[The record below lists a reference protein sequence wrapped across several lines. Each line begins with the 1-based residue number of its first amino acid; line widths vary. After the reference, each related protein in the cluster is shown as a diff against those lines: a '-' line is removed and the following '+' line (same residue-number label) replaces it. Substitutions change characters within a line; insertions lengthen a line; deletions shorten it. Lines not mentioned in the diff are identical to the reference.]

1 MSTPY
6 VLPNR
11 KAFSDSITR
20 TLLKYRKMP
29 TDDEDKDVDLCM
41 ARGTS
46 ARELL
51 PHQKVVRDY
60 LLMETP
66 YRGLLLY
73 HGLGSGKT
81 CSSIAVAESLL
92 TNRRVF
98 VMLPASLESNYR
110 GELRK
115 CGDPLYMYEQSWR
128 QQTLTED
135 TRAMAK
141 KLGLSDGFLDRNRT
155 FFTTVP
161 NEESNYSKLPKT
173 AQDIVGKQIEDIIDQ
188 RFTFIRYNG
197 LSSSNISKYV
207 PTDGTNPY
215 NDSVVIIDEVH
226 NFISRISNSS
236 DIARKLYDA
245 IYNAKNCRIV
255 ALSGTPVINRANEI
269 AYLMNLLRGPM
280 ERIVMPIRAI
290 PTWDEEK
297 MASFLRGIPDMDT
310 IEFNSIK
317 KYVLMTRNPPNF
329 RSVYN
334 DKGDRIAVQY
344 MKDMTYIPLAADWV
358 GSWASKFQVDM
369 GGAEISTDRITSEVF
384 DALPTVYEEFA
395 TLFLDGLNI
404 KNALL
409 FQRRIQG
416 LVSYFKGADERMLP
430 RRVDDDKT
438 LEKIPMSEAMFSN
451 YLAVRFEEIRRDAQ
465 RKLNPSKASD
475 IEMKTFRV
483 NSRLACDFAV
493 PPELRKADTEEIQN
507 EEVVPDKSQILER
520 IKANPSKYLTEQAL
534 QTYSPKMLKMLQNIR
549 ESVGTGAEFRTQL
562 LYSGF
567 RNLEGLGVFSA
578 ALSANG
584 WQEYKLSKEA
594 NQWIEDPNLDPEKPA
609 YAFFTGNE
617 DMEQRE
623 YMRQIFN
630 AKYSDDFPPSL
641 KASVEGKPKKKMCLF
656 MITAAGAEG
665 ITLANV
671 RHVHIMEPHWNPARH
686 DQVVG
691 RAIRICSHAS
701 LPVEERTVRVSFYLS
716 TFTEAQSKSTEAA
729 NNVVLVRRNDMATK
743 RYEGDPSEV
752 FMTTDE
758 YLYEKTYEKDVT
770 NKRISILLKQ
780 AAVDCEVHRKLHSRE
795 TPVISCMRFDSTVT
809 GEDLAFKP
817 NLKTDDL
824 DDSYV
829 RNMQRRKRRL
839 QKVQIKQMVFLIDP
853 DTKEVFDG
861 PAFDDGQRLI
871 KLGLMTSPGQI
882 RWMTDLRL
890 P

>member
-1 MSTPY
+1 MSRPY

-11 KAFSDSITR
+11 KAFADAVTR
-20 TLLKYRKMP
+20 TLLQYRKLP
-29 TDDEDKDVDLCM
+29 TDDEDKDVDLCL

-92 TNRRVF
+92 STRKVF

-115 CGDPLYMYEQSWR
+115 CGDPLYMYDQHWR
-128 QQTLTED
+128 QQSLSEE
-135 TRAMAK
+135 TREVAK
-141 KLGLSDGFLDRNRT
+141 KLGLSDGFLDRNTT
-155 FFTTVP
+155 FFTTVAGQEK
-161 NEESNYSKLPKT
+161 NFEKLPRT
-173 AQDIVGKQIEDIIDQ
+173 AQEIIAKQIEDIIDQ

-197 LSSSNISKYV
+197 LSSANISKYV
-207 PTDGTNPY
+207 PEDGTNPY

-226 NFISRISNSS
+226 NFISRISNAS
-236 DIARKLYDA
+236 DIARKLYNV
-245 IYNAKNCRIV
+245 IYNAKNCKVV

-269 AYLMNLLRGPM
+269 SYLMNLLRGPI
-280 ERIVMPIRAI
+280 ERIVIPVRAI
-290 PTWDEEK
+290 PTWDEER
-297 MASFLRGIPDMDT
+297 MTTLLRNVPDVDT
-310 IEFNSIK
+310 IEFNAMK
-317 KYVLMTRNPPNF
+317 KYILLTRNPPNF
-329 RSVYN
+329 RSIYSE
-334 DKGDRIAVQY
+334 KGDRTAVQY
-344 MKDMTYIPLAADWV
+344 VKDLPYIPLAADWV
-358 GSWASKFQVDM
+358 ASFASKFQVDV
-369 GGAEISTDRITSEVF
+369 GGAELALDRVTTETF
-384 DALPTVYEEFA
+384 DTLPTEYEEFA
-395 TLFLDGLNI
+395 TLFLDGLQLKNI
-404 KNALL
+404 LL

-430 RRVDDDKT
+430 RRVDDDKM
-438 LEKIPMSEAMFSN
+438 LEKVPMSETMFNN
-451 YLAVRFEEIRRDAQ
+451 YLSIRFKEIQRDAR
-465 RKLNPSKASD
+465 RKLNPSKAD
-475 IEMKTFRV
+475 DAEMKTFRV

-493 PPELRKADTEEIQN
+493 PPEVRQGEEDVEVSEDVQPTKADVLVKIRAA
-507 EEVVPDKSQILER
+507 PDR
-520 IKANPSKYLTEQAL
+520 YLTEAAL
-534 QTYSPKMLKMLQNIR
+534 ANYSPKMLKMLQNIR
-549 ESVGTGAEFRTQL
+549 ASMGTGEEWRTQL
-562 LYSGF
+562 LYSYF

-578 ALSANG
+578 ILSANG
-584 WQEYKLSKEA
+584 WQEYKLTKEA
-594 NQWIEDPNLDPEKPA
+594 NQWIEDPALDAEKPA

-630 AKYSDDFPPSL
+630 AKYSDDFPASL
-641 KASVEGKPKKKMCLF
+641 KASIEAKPKKKLVLF

-686 DQVVG
+686 DQIIG

-701 LPVEERTVRVSFYLS
+701 LPQEERTVRVSFYLS
-716 TFTEAQSKSTEAA
+716 VFTEAQAKSTEGA

-743 RYEGDPSEV
+743 RYEGDPTEV
-752 FMTTDE
+752 FMSTDE

-770 NKRISILLKQ
+770 NKRISLLLKQ
-780 AAVDCEVHRKLHSRE
+780 ASVDCEVHRKLHSRE
-795 TPVISCMRFDSTVT
+795 TPVISCMRFDSTTT
-809 GEDLAFKP
+809 GEDISFKP
-817 NLKTDDL
+817 DIKTDEL
-824 DDSYV
+824 DESYV
-829 RNMQRRKRRL
+829 RNMQRRRRRL

-861 PAFDDGQRLI
+861 PAFEDNNRLMR
-871 KLGLMTSPGQI
+871 LGLMTSPVQI
-882 RWMTDLRL
+882 RWMPDLRL
-890 P
+890 Q

>member
-1 MSTPY
+1 MSKPH
-6 VLPNR
+6 VLANR
-11 KAFSDSITR
+11 KAFADSITR
-20 TLLKYRKMP
+20 TLLQYRRIP
-29 TDDEDKDVDLCM
+29 TDEEDKDVDVCL
-41 ARGTS
+41 ARGTN

-60 LLMETP
+60 LLVETP

-92 TNRRVF
+92 TTKKVF

-115 CGDPLYMYEQSWR
+115 CGDPLYMYDQHWR
-128 QQTLTED
+128 QQTLSED

-161 NEESNYSKLPKT
+161 NEEPNYSKLPKS
-173 AQDIVGKQIEDIIDQ
+173 AQDIIAKQIEDTIDQ

-197 LSSSNISKYV
+197 LSSANISKYV
-207 PTDGTNPY
+207 PLDGTNPY

-226 NFISRISNSS
+226 NFISRISNAS
-236 DIARKLYDA
+236 DIARKLYDV
-245 IYNAKNCRIV
+245 IYNAKNCKVV

-269 AYLMNLLRGPM
+269 GFLMNLLRGPI
-280 ERIVMPIRAI
+280 ERIIIPIRAI
-290 PTWDEEK
+290 PTWDEER
-297 MASFLRGIPDMDT
+297 MASVLRGVPDLDT

-317 KYVLMTRNPPNF
+317 KYVLVTRNPPNF

-344 MKDMTYIPLAADWV
+344 MKDLPYIASATEWV
-358 GSWASKFQVDM
+358 ESWASKFQTDV
-369 GGAEISTDRITSEVF
+369 GGAEVAMDKISTEVF
-384 DALPTVYEEFA
+384 DALPTDYDEFA

-430 RRVDDDKT
+430 RRIDDDKT
-438 LEKIPMSEAMFSN
+438 LEKVPMSDAMFTN
-451 YLAVRFEEIRRDAQ
+451 YLAVRFEEIRRDAR
-465 RKLNPSKASD
+465 RKLNPSRADDS
-475 IEMKTFRV
+475 EMKTFRV

-493 PPELRKADTEEIQN
+493 PPELRKADTEEIEN

-520 IKANPSKYLTEQAL
+520 IRANPAKYLSEQAL
-534 QTYSPKMLKMLQNIR
+534 QMYSPKLLKILQNIR
-549 ESVGTGAEFRTQL
+549 ESLGTGPTFRTQL

-578 ALSANG
+578 ILDANG
-584 WQEYKLSKEA
+584 WQEYKLAKEA
-594 NQWIEDPNLDPEKPA
+594 NQWIEDPALDPEKPA

-617 DMEQRE
+617 DMERRE

-641 KASVEGKPKKKMCLF
+641 KASVESRPKKKLCLF

-671 RHVHIMEPHWNPARH
+671 RHVHIMEPHWNPVRH

-691 RAIRICSHAS
+691 RAIRLCSHAS
-701 LPVEERTVRVSFYLS
+701 LPLEERTVRVSFYLS
-716 TFTEAQSKSTEAA
+716 VFTEAQSKSTDSA
-729 NNVVLVRRNDMATK
+729 NNVVLVRRNDMAMK
-743 RYEGDPSEV
+743 RYEGDPVEV

-770 NKRISILLKQ
+770 NKRISFLLKQ

-795 TPVISCMRFDSTVT
+795 TPIVSCMRFDSTVT

-824 DDSYV
+824 DDSYL

-861 PAFDDGQRLI
+861 PAFEDGQRLLR
-871 KLGLMTSPGQI
+871 LGSMTSPVQI
-882 RWMTDLRL
+882 QWIPDLRL